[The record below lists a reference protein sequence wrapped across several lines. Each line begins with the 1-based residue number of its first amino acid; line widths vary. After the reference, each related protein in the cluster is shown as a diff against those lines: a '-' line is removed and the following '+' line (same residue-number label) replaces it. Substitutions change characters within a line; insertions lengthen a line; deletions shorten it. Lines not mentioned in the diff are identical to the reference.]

1 MFSTY
6 MYTESMDM
14 ADMLYQIHDDVIIA
28 KDNSGLAYLPEW
40 GFNGIGDCQIGHGY
54 QIKLL
59 NANSL
64 TYSGQY
70 MLPEENSV
78 SLPSGWSMVGYLRIE
93 PAPADL
99 VFSDF
104 ASSDNLII
112 VKDYTGLAYLPE
124 WSFNG
129 IGDLHP
135 GQGYQLKLQHE
146 DVLQYLSNDESYRL
160 SNLPVVDNSV
170 SYYERALFTDNNM
183 TIVIEDAAWDVIP
196 QKNSEIA
203 AYDANGNLVGSALYT
218 SPTTVLTV
226 WGNDAT
232 SSVKDGLTMSE
243 SLSLKI
249 WNSKEETDF
258 IVTNWTQGSSN
269 YQVDAINVASSIET
283 GNLQSN
289 NNSIERELVKIV
301 NILGQEVNMED
312 DLRGVVLFNV
322 YSDGTVEKVVK

>member
-1 MFSTY
+1 M
-6 MYTESMDM
+6 
-14 ADMLYQIHDDVIIA
+14 
-28 KDNSGLAYLPEW
+28 
-40 GFNGIGDCQIGHGY
+40 
-54 QIKLL
+54 
-59 NANSL
+59 
-64 TYSGQY
+64 
-70 MLPEENSV
+70 
-78 SLPSGWSMVGYLRIE
+78 
-93 PAPADL
+93 
-99 VFSDF
+99 
-104 ASSDNLII
+104 
-112 VKDYTGLAYLPE
+112 
-124 WSFNG
+124 
-129 IGDLHP
+129 HP
-135 GQGYQLKLQHE
+135 GQGYQLKTDHE

-170 SYYERALFTDNNM
+170 SYYERSLFTDNNM

-203 AYDANGNLVGSALYT
+203 AYDASGNLVGSALYT

-249 WNSKEETDF
+249 WNSKEEIDF
-258 IVTNWTQGSSN
+258 IVTNWSQGSSN